1 MMRPYYR
8 LRSVGFILMGD
19 GLRRALP
26 FFSPPPCGE
35 GAGGRRG
42 DTALPRPPA
51 PPPRPSLTRG
61 EGVCATPAPL
71 NLAPIGFALAL
82 AAMQAVLPSHLVA
95 QDYPRH
101 AVKIIVPYPA
111 GGTADLMPRIVF
123 DALSH
128 KWGQPVVIENRAGAG
143 GNIGAEAA
151 FHAEPDGYTLI
162 ASPAP
167 PFAINQNLY
176 RKLGY
181 DPAAFVPISVMGIVP
196 TGLVVSPAKVSATT
210 VKDLIAYARANPGRI
225 SSATQ
230 GNGTTSHLTSA
241 MFQMM
246 AKVQFVHV
254 PYRGTAPALQGLL
267 AGDCDIMFDNL
278 GVSLQLVKAGQL
290 RLLGVATEGRMAA
303 LPEVP
308 TIAETLP
315 GFSSLAW
322 FAVAA
327 PPRTSRDIVN
337 KISADIAE
345 AIRSPDV
352 HKRFDELSAEPVGSG
367 PDAMARFMREET
379 TRWGAVIKAADVKLE

>member
-1 MMRPYYR
+1 
-8 LRSVGFILMGD
+8 MGY
-19 GLRRALP
+19 
-26 FFSPPPCGE
+26 
-35 GAGGRRG
+35 
-42 DTALPRPPA
+42 
-51 PPPRPSLTRG
+51 
-61 EGVCATPAPL
+61 
-71 NLAPIGFALAL
+71 ALAIIALL
-82 AAMQAVLPSHLVA
+82 AVAPSHLVA

-123 DALSH
+123 DALSR

-151 FHAEPDGYTLI
+151 FHAEPDGYTLL

-176 RKLGY
+176 HKLGY
-181 DPAAFVPISVMGIVP
+181 EPAAFVPISVMGIVP
-196 TGLVVSPAKVSATT
+196 SGLVVSPGKVSATT
-210 VKDLIAYARANPGRI
+210 VSDLITYAHANPGKI

-246 AKVQFVHV
+246 AKVRFVHV

-290 RLLGVATEGRMAA
+290 RLLGVATERRMAA

-308 TIAETLP
+308 TIAETLS

-327 PPRTSRDIVN
+327 PPRTSLDIVN
-337 KISADIAE
+337 RISGDIAE
-345 AIRSPDV
+345 AVRSPDV
-352 HKRFDELSAEPVGSG
+352 RKRFDELSAEPVGSDPG
-367 PDAMARFMREET
+367 AMGRFMREEMA
-379 TRWGAVIKAADVKLE
+379 RWGAVIKAADVKLE

>member
-1 MMRPYYR
+1 MSRTPSPDGELRCREKTLMMRSQYR
-8 LRSVGFILMGD
+8 LRS
-19 GLRRALP
+19 
-26 FFSPPPCGE
+26 
-35 GAGGRRG
+35 
-42 DTALPRPPA
+42 
-51 PPPRPSLTRG
+51 TR
-61 EGVCATPAPL
+61 
-71 NLAPIGFALAL
+71 FALAI
-82 AAMQAVLPSHLVA
+82 AALQAALPSHLVA
-95 QDYPRH
+95 QDFPRH

-123 DALSH
+123 DFLSR
-128 KWGQPVVIENRAGAG
+128 KWGQPVVIENKAGAG

-151 FHAEPDGYTLI
+151 FHAEPDGYTLLS
-162 ASPAP
+162 SPSP
-167 PFAINQNLY
+167 PFVINQNLY
-176 RKLGY
+176 HRLGY

-196 TGLVVSPAKVSATT
+196 TGLVVRPGKVGATT
-210 VKDLIAYARANPGRI
+210 IADFIAYARANPGEI
-225 SSATQ
+225 TSATQ

-246 AKVQFVHV
+246 AKVKFVHV

-278 GVSLQLVKAGQL
+278 GVSLPLVKNGQL
-290 RLLGVATEGRMAA
+290 RLLGVATEQRMAA

-315 GFSSLAW
+315 GFSSAAW

-327 PPRTSRDIVN
+327 PPNTPRDIVN

-352 HKRFDELSAEPVGSG
+352 RRRFDDLSADPVGSD
-367 PDAMARFMREET
+367 PEAMARFMREEIA
-379 TRWGAVIKAADVKLE
+379 RWRGVIKAADVRLE